1 MKRKHVFRR
10 QKRDQSSSISSDE
23 AVLSA
28 EEGSIG
34 GSQLTSAS
42 LSLSSASSRDSRLS
56 SASGLKA
63 DSRVSDFIDL
73 SFWKRKEICCGTI
86 FVGPNGETRT
96 LETYFESFIKF
107 PHHPGEAIVDPR
119 LLRACPRQHKT
130 QPLPELPYSIHTIE
144 NMIATEL
151 KVMIVSFFLFI
162 ISQIYIFVLCSCS
175 IERIGR
181 T

>member
-1 MKRKHVFRR
+1 MRRRESCRERALKRKHVFRR

-86 FVGPNGETRT
+86 FVGPSGKLRITDIRFLWN
-96 LETYFESFIKF
+96 LDVESQ
-107 PHHPGEAIVDPR
+107 AR
-119 LLRACPRQHKT
+119 RSWTRACCEVVLASTSPNLFPSFPT
-130 QPLPELPYSIHTIE
+130 PYTPS
-144 NMIATEL
+144 
-151 KVMIVSFFLFI
+151 
-162 ISQIYIFVLCSCS
+162 
-175 IERIGR
+175 RP
-181 T
+181 